1 VGIVAL
7 SKGKEDVG
15 PWANPRLAWL
25 LSAENYFLGLKGK
38 TRIENRLS
46 LSIL

>member
-1 VGIVAL
+1 MGQP
-7 SKGKEDVG
+7 KDG
-15 PWANPRLAWL
+15 LA

-38 TRIENRLS
+38 TRIENRLP